1 MSLPLVVVL
10 EASSIS
16 LPLPRPRSAHEWVSH
31 ALTSPDEVLPRL
43 GNADVAIINKTK
55 LSAEV
60 LARLPALRM
69 ISVSATG
76 TDNVDLEACRER
88 GIVVSN
94 VAGYADE
101 SVTEHA
107 LALIFALRR
116 NLIGYVQDVR
126 SGLWAAAPGFALTHR
141 PVRDLAG
148 QTLAIV
154 GRGALGE
161 GLARRA
167 AALGM
172 KILYAERRGAALTRP
187 GYTPFEAALA
197 RADIVSL
204 HCPLSADTRGLI
216 GEAELARMKPD
227 AILINTAR
235 GALVDEAA
243 LAAALRAGRIAGAAT
258 DVLSEEPPRSPNPLL
273 AADVPN
279 LIITPHMAWSSQ
291 GALQRLVEAT
301 IAHVDAFLE
310 GAPLNRVA

>member
-1 MSLPLVVVL
+1 MTLPLIVVL
-10 EASSIS
+10 EGNSIA
-16 LPLPRPRSAHEWVSH
+16 LPLPRPAHPHEWQVFPE
-31 ALTSPDEVLPRL
+31 TSADEVVPRL
-43 GNADVAIINKTK
+43 REAVVAVVNKAK
-55 LSAEV
+55 LTAEV
-60 LARLPALRM
+60 LAQLPALRM

-76 TDNVDLEACRER
+76 TDNVDLAACRER

-116 NLIGYVQDVR
+116 NLVGYVADVR
-126 SGLWAAAPGFALTHR
+126 AGLWAAAPGFSLSHR
-141 PVRDLAG
+141 PVRDIAG
-148 QTLAIV
+148 ETLTII

-161 GLARRA
+161 ALARRA

-172 KILYAERRGAALTRP
+172 KILYAERKGAAQARP
-187 GYTPFEAALA
+187 GYTPFDEALA

-204 HCPLSADTRGLI
+204 HCPLDASTRGLI

-235 GALVDEAA
+235 GAIVDEAA
-243 LAAALRAGRIAGAAT
+243 LAVALKNGLLGGAAT

-273 AADVPN
+273 AADIPN
-279 LIITPHMAWSSQ
+279 LIVTPHMAWTSQ

-301 IAHVDAFLE
+301 IRHVDAYLD

>member
-1 MSLPLVVVL
+1 MTLPLIVVL
-10 EASSIS
+10 EGNSIA
-16 LPLPRPRSAHEWVSH
+16 LPLPRPAHPHEWRVYPE
-31 ALTSPDEVLPRL
+31 TSPDEVVSRL
-43 GNADVAIINKTK
+43 REAEVAVINKAK
-55 LSAEV
+55 LTAGV
-60 LARLPALRM
+60 LAQLPALRM

-76 TDNVDLEACRER
+76 TDNVDLAACRER
-88 GIVVSN
+88 GIVVTN

-116 NLIGYVQDVR
+116 NLIGYVADVR
-126 SGLWAAAPGFALTHR
+126 AGLWAAAPSFSLSHR
-141 PVRDLAG
+141 PVRDIAG
-148 QTLAIV
+148 ETLAII

-161 GLARRA
+161 ALARRA

-172 KILYAERRGAALTRP
+172 KILYAERKGAAQARP
-187 GYTPFEAALA
+187 GYTPFEDALA

-204 HCPLSADTRGLI
+204 HCPLDASTRGLI

-235 GALVDEAA
+235 GAIVDEAA
-243 LAAALRAGRIAGAAT
+243 LASALKTGLLAGAAT

-273 AADVPN
+273 AADIPN
-279 LIITPHMAWSSQ
+279 LIITPHMAWTSQ

-301 IAHVDAFLE
+301 IRHVDAFLD